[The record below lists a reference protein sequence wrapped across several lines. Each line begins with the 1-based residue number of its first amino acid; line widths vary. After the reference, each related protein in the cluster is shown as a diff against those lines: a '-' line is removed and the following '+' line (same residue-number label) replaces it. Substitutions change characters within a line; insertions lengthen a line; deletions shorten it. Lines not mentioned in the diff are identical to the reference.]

1 MNGEKNSLASTR
13 LQSIEKQIRKRI
25 LAGKKNIYEL
35 GKFLCEAKRWVAY
48 GEFENWI
55 QEKFGH
61 DFSYPS
67 ANNYMNVYQYFKSR
81 PDIVEKIPLT
91 YLLEVIRVYPSEEAI
106 EVIEKILEEDGFEG
120 VRKLHQELRANK
132 AKADAE
138 KRESDH
144 FDKIIVK
151 YKAEEHVKYYQWLT
165 KEIVNRI
172 EYARNI
178 KTRYNTFPEL
188 FDSLYSENFPFQ
200 PEKTLDVLKKVDAE
214 GFVRE
219 IQTAKKILDEA
230 EQSFIKALNH
240 FSNN

>member
-1 MNGEKNSLASTR
+1 MNDEKSSQATSR
-13 LQSIEKQIRKRI
+13 LQNIEKQIRKRI

-35 GKFLCEAKRWVAY
+35 GKFLCEAKKWVAY

-55 QEKFGH
+55 REKFGH

-67 ANNYMNVYQYFKSR
+67 ANNYMNIYQYFRTKA
-81 PDIVEKIPLT
+81 DLVEKIPLT

-106 EVIEKILEEDGFEG
+106 QVIEKILEEDGFEG
-120 VRKLHQELRANK
+120 IRRLHQELKANK
-132 AKADAE
+132 ARTDAE
-138 KRESDH
+138 AEH
-144 FDKIIVK
+144 FDKIIAR

-165 KEIVNRI
+165 KEIINKM

-178 KTRYNTFPEL
+178 KTRYNSFPGL

-200 PEKTLDVLKKVDAE
+200 PEKTFDVLKKVEAE
-214 GFVRE
+214 GFVQE
-219 IQTAKKILDEA
+219 IQTAKKILDET
-230 EQSFIKALNH
+230 EQSFIKALGY